1 MQRHQPVLQLLRI
14 PPPIEAS
21 GEATPREARFS
32 TSMRQDKVDK
42 VVEALA
48 ADFDRQNGRLKKS
61 QVERLVVK
69 RNLSPSELRAVHEG
83 LAGRNIC
90 PEDDDPGANEL
101 DAVEDGALTLSVSG
115 DPLTNVLRRARSRK
129 LLTAKEEVELGR
141 RIQLAIKVRKNPDGL
156 DPNDPTVVETLRR
169 GEQAR
174 EQLITANLLLV
185 LAWARRYQTSSFDLS
200 DLFQEGVMGVM
211 KAAERFDPELEFKF
225 STYATWWIR
234 QSITRAIADKERL
247 VRLPVHRIESI
258 RKLRRAVRLLTYE
271 QGGEEPTIRE
281 LSETLGWSRDRT
293 AFVCALAGW
302 VDVSID
308 EPVDEES
315 SLRISDMLVAPDAS
329 ALDQLTD
336 SERRQRVLDLLSRL
350 TDNQEEVLLRRFG
363 FQDLGDGQTLQEIG
377 DHFGLTRE
385 RIRQI
390 EEKALKRATK
400 KATEL
405 GLDEI

>member
-1 MQRHQPVLQLLRI
+1 
-14 PPPIEAS
+14 
-21 GEATPREARFS
+21 
-32 TSMRQDKVDK
+32 MRQEKIDKVI
-42 VVEALA
+42 EALA
-48 ADFDRQNGRLKKS
+48 ADFDRQSGHLQKS

-69 RNLSPSELRAVHEG
+69 RNLSPSELREVHTG
-83 LAGRNIC
+83 LKERNIC
-90 PEDDDPGANEL
+90 PEDDNPGADEL
-101 DAVEDGALTLSVSG
+101 ETVEDEVCILSVSG
-115 DPLTNVLRRARSRK
+115 DPLNNVLRRARSRK

-141 RIQLAIKVRKNPDGL
+141 RIQLAIKVQKNPDGL
-156 DPNDPTVVETLRR
+156 DPNDPTIVETLRR

-174 EQLITANLLLV
+174 EQLISANLLLV

-200 DLFQEGVMGVM
+200 DLFQEGVIGVM

-225 STYATWWIR
+225 STYAVWWIR

-258 RKLRRAVRLLTYE
+258 RKLRRAARLLRYE

-281 LSETLGWSRDRT
+281 LSETLGWPRDRT
-293 AFVCALAGW
+293 AFVRELAGW

-308 EPVDEES
+308 EPLDEES
-315 SLRISDMLVAPDAS
+315 SLRISDMLVAPALS
-329 ALDQLTD
+329 ALNQLTD
-336 SERRQRVLDLLSRL
+336 AERRERVLELLSRL

>member
-1 MQRHQPVLQLLRI
+1 
-14 PPPIEAS
+14 
-21 GEATPREARFS
+21 
-32 TSMRQDKVDK
+32 MRQDKVDK

-48 ADFDRQNGRLKKS
+48 ADFDRQSGRLKQS
-61 QVERLVVK
+61 QVERLVTK

-83 LAGRNIC
+83 LKERDIC
-90 PEDDDPGANEL
+90 PEDDNPGADVL
-101 DAVEDGALTLSVSG
+101 KTVQDDVLKSSVSG
-115 DPLTNVLRRARSRK
+115 DPLTNVLRRARSKK

-156 DPNDPTVVETLRR
+156 DPNDPTVLETLRR
-169 GEQAR
+169 GYQAR
-174 EQLITANLLLV
+174 DQLITANLLLV

-225 STYATWWIR
+225 STYAVWWIR

-271 QGGEEPTIRE
+271 RGGEEPTNRE

-293 AFVCALAGW
+293 AFVCALASW

-308 EPVDEES
+308 EPVDEEG
-315 SLRISDMLVAPDAS
+315 SLRISDMLVAPEPS
-329 ALDQLTD
+329 ALSQLTD
-336 SERRQRVLDLLSRL
+336 AERSERVSDLLSRL

-377 DHFGLTRE
+377 DHLGLTRE

-400 KATEL
+400 KAAEL

>member
-1 MQRHQPVLQLLRI
+1 
-14 PPPIEAS
+14 
-21 GEATPREARFS
+21 
-32 TSMRQDKVDK
+32 MRQEKIDKVI
-42 VVEALA
+42 EALA
-48 ADFDRQNGRLKKS
+48 ADFDRQSGHLQKS

-69 RNLSPSELRAVHEG
+69 RNLSPSELREVHTG
-83 LAGRNIC
+83 LKERNIC
-90 PEDDDPGANEL
+90 PEDDNPGADEL
-101 DAVEDGALTLSVSG
+101 ETVEDEVCILSVSG
-115 DPLTNVLRRARSRK
+115 DPLNNVLRRARSRK

-141 RIQLAIKVRKNPDGL
+141 RIQLAIKVQKNPDGL
-156 DPNDPTVVETLRR
+156 DPNDPTIVETLRR

-174 EQLITANLLLV
+174 EQLISANLLLV

-200 DLFQEGVMGVM
+200 DLFQEGVIGVM

-225 STYATWWIR
+225 STYAVWWIR

-258 RKLRRAVRLLTYE
+258 LKLRRAARLLKYE

-281 LSETLGWSRDRT
+281 LSETLGWPRDRT
-293 AFVCALAGW
+293 AFVRELAGW

-308 EPVDEES
+308 EPLDEES
-315 SLRISDMLVAPDAS
+315 SLRISDMLVAPALS
-329 ALDQLTD
+329 ALNQLTD
-336 SERRQRVLDLLSRL
+336 AERRERVLELLSRL